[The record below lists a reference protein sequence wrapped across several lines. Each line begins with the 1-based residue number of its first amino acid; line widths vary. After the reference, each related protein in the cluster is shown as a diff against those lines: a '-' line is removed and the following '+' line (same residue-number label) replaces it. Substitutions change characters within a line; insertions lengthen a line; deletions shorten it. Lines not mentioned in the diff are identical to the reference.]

1 MNAIL
6 SEDVKRENLVI
17 DLLRSV
23 RITIVDFNDNVTFNQ
38 GSIVLKN
45 ESTVEVTKATTK
57 RMTKRAKLSICNVLK
72 YLLVGLSVLIG
83 FVCIM
88 QITLHYYKK
97 VE

>member
-17 DLLRSV
+17 DSLRSV
-23 RITIVDFNDNVTFNQ
+23 QITIVYFNDNGTFNQ

-57 RMTKRAKLSICNVLK
+57 RMAKRAKLSICNVITYRLRL
-72 YLLVGLSVLIG
+72 YHADSVAL
-83 FVCIM
+83 
-88 QITLHYYKK
+88 
-97 VE
+97 